1 MQINRFSGMGD
12 WKWLTEFQMLV
23 LRAAPAPRNARLK
36 RFPKV
41 IFTSSTNQPASIVE
55 TAQMFARL
63 ALRPQPNKRI
73 KRRST
78 EGPSEISDGL
88 FFFSGIPLFFG
99 KTYQLWKVSL
109 FGPILAIIQPY
120 EKADPAGEEF
130 PRTIVS
136 ALFYGWFLYSLLS
149 YEFLREEIIF
159 FNIGC
164 GQCG

>member
-1 MQINRFSGMGD
+1 MQNTDFQEWEIENGLQNFRCLYCVRRLRRGMPGWSDFRRRYLRHRRINLHRL
-12 WKWLTEFQMLV
+12 WK
-23 LRAAPAPRNARLK
+23 LRKCLPGW
-36 RFPKV
+36 
-41 IFTSSTNQPASIVE
+41 
-55 TAQMFARL
+55 
-63 ALRPQPNKRI
+63 
-73 KRRST
+73 RS
-78 EGPSEISDGL
+78 GPSRISVSNEGQRKARQKSL
-88 FFFSGIPLFFG
+88 MGFSFSPVFRSFFG

-149 YEFLREEIIF
+149 YEFLREEVIF